1 MLKKKYNI
9 SLHFGNT
16 QKTILEMDII
26 DVYYGLSKEDKD
38 DLLWEF
44 INGAQ
49 TKNEIYSKNA
59 RMATKSKISNF
70 GSLSRQ
76 GRI

>member
-26 DVYYGLSKEDKD
+26 DVYYGLSEEDKKE
-38 DLLWEF
+38 LLWEF
-44 INGAQ
+44 INGMQ
-49 TKNEIYSKNA
+49 IKYNEIYNKNA
-59 RMATKSKISNF
+59 
-70 GSLSRQ
+70 
-76 GRI
+76 

>member
-26 DVYYGLSKEDKD
+26 DVYYGLSEQDKNE
-38 DLLWEF
+38 LLWEF
-44 INGAQ
+44 IDETQ
-49 TKNEIYSKNA
+49 SKRITKDSKQ
-59 RMATKSKISNF
+59 SI
-70 GSLSRQ
+70 
-76 GRI
+76 

>member
-26 DVYYGLSKEDKD
+26 DVYYGLSEEDKKE
-38 DLLWEF
+38 LLWEF
-44 INGAQ
+44 INGIQ
-49 TKNEIYSKNA
+49 IKYNEIYNKNA
-59 RMATKSKISNF
+59 
-70 GSLSRQ
+70 
-76 GRI
+76 